1 VLSFAS
7 WKGQRGDDP
16 AARCVDERA
25 TNVERIRFHLKH
37 VCVDAP
43 FALGASNTVAVE
55 WDVEETDVDGV
66 TYRMSGVTVIEGRR
80 GKVVRAREYVFEQ
93 DVLARAWPGRPNAA
107 ARSDAE

>member
-1 VLSFAS
+1 M
-7 WKGQRGDDP
+7 
-16 AARCVDERA
+16 
-25 TNVERIRFHLKH
+25 ERIRFHLKH